1 VTCESFAG
9 GVLGISEDDR
19 IFSTTKL
26 YHAYGLGNAL
36 SFPLHFGRHRRPA
49 RRPAEP
55 ERLLA
60 TLRDQ
65 RPDGLLL
72 GSRALHRAGRAPGR
86 RCALDSVRLCVSA
99 AEPLP
104 PATFDRWRE
113 RFGLEIVD
121 GIGSTE
127 MLHIYCSNRPGEVV
141 RGTTGRPVP
150 GYELRLVDDD
160 GEVLDGAAVGNLE
173 VRGDSCAAFYWH
185 QHEKTKRCMRGDWFA
200 SGDRFERHA
209 DGTYAYVGR
218 SDDMLKIGG
227 LWVSPIDMENVLI
240 EHPAVA
246 GLGVVGTTVDG
257 QSRIAAF
264 IELADG
270 VRGDEQLADELRA
283 WCKERMRRYEYPH
296 VVRFVDALPRT
307 LTGKVQRFKLRELAR
322 GGNGRDPARRRS
334 SGPDRPASTP
344 TDQLLKAGFEVDLY
358 DALPTPFGLV
368 RAGVAP
374 RPPQD
379 QVRHACLREDGCP
392 RGLPL
397 LRRRRARDPHH
408 ARGSSRALPRDPLR
422 GRHRDRQPARHSRR
436 RTRRLARR
444 HRVRRLVQRPSR
456 LRGRRFDLT
465 AERAVVIGNG
475 NVALDVAR
483 MLVLHTDE
491 LAPTDTA
498 DHALDAL
505 AAARVQEVAVLGRR
519 GPAQAAFTNPEL
531 LELGELSRA
540 DVVVD
545 PADLEGIQP
554 PRLTRPSAATSR
566 SCASMPAARRAVSRI
581 ASRCV
586 SCVRPWR
593 SSATRRVVCGASVWC
608 ATSSMPTAAPSRPAT
623 RKSSSAGSCCARSA
637 IAASRS
643 TASRSTSAGA

>member
-1 VTCESFAG
+1 MLAVVNDTYNASEVLDRNLEEGRGDKTAYVAPDATLSYDALRRQVNRAGRLLRQLGVDREDRVLLVLDDTTVFPIAFLGAIRIGAVPVPVSPLDKDDNFRHFVTDSCARVVVCDPARLEVLRETLAGHDLQFVTRGVDDVVEVDGALAAQDDELDPAPTHRDDMAFWLYSSGSTGKPKGVVHLQHDIAVTCESFAG

-36 SFPLHFGRHRRPA
+36 SFPLHFGATAVLLDGP
-49 RRPAEP
+49 PKP

-65 RPDGLLL
+65 RPTVYC
-72 GSRALHRAGRAPGR
+72 SVPALYAVLASHPDADA
-86 RCALDSVRLCVSA
+86 ALESVRVCVSA

-200 SGDRFERHA
+200 SGDRYERHA

-227 LWVSPIDMENVLI
+227 LWVSPIDMESVLI

-283 WCKERMRRYEYPH
+283 WCKHRMRRYEYPH

-307 LTGKVQRFKLRELAR
+307 LTGKVQRFKLRE
-322 GGNGRDPARRRS
+322 
-334 SGPDRPASTP
+334 
-344 TDQLLKAGFEVDLY
+344 
-358 DALPTPFGLV
+358 
-368 RAGVAP
+368 
-374 RPPQD
+374 
-379 QVRHACLREDGCP
+379 
-392 RGLPL
+392 
-397 LRRRRARDPHH
+397 H
-408 ARGSSRALPRDPLR
+408 AR
-422 GRHRDRQPARHSRR
+422 
-436 RTRRLARR
+436 
-444 HRVRRLVQRPSR
+444 
-456 LRGRRFDLT
+456 
-465 AERAVVIGNG
+465 
-475 NVALDVAR
+475 
-483 MLVLHTDE
+483 
-491 LAPTDTA
+491 
-498 DHALDAL
+498 
-505 AAARVQEVAVLGRR
+505 
-519 GPAQAAFTNPEL
+519 
-531 LELGELSRA
+531 
-540 DVVVD
+540 
-545 PADLEGIQP
+545 EG
-554 PRLTRPSAATSR
+554 
-566 SCASMPAARRAVSRI
+566 
-581 ASRCV
+581 
-586 SCVRPWR
+586 
-593 SSATRRVVCGASVWC
+593 
-608 ATSSMPTAAPSRPAT
+608 
-623 RKSSSAGSCCARSA
+623 K
-637 IAASRS
+637 
-643 TASRSTSAGA
+643 